1 MSQITYL
8 GPGNPGGGWGVL
20 GVRIPFFFFGGGG
33 PPNFIKRGI
42 SYALRACASMRR
54 ILALGIDPDLPTPF
68 PKS

>member
-8 GPGNPGGGWGVL
+8 GPGNPGGGGSWGSGFL
-20 GVRIPFFFFGGGG
+20 FFFGGGGG